1 MRKKLTDTMIRDA
14 LADMKPGAKR
24 LEWRDTE
31 QPGLQVRIAY
41 RKAVFYWVGRNKAT
55 QKTTREELGHFP
67 AMSTK
72 TARDAARDQHSTAR
86 KGINTQKARH
96 EVKRA
101 NEVGRMTVRDMRD
114 GYIARR
120 EADGRPLSDSTVR
133 FYNAELPRLLG
144 DYFERPADALD
155 GETLMTLV
163 AEMKKARTVRT
174 KHGATR
180 KAGSA
185 GSARIAVNCLIRLCK
200 VYNVPC
206 AAVALRDDKRL
217 PTIGSR
223 KGRVGTLEAQALFA
237 WLVEYARCESNPASK
252 VRSARMLAVAIA
264 TGWRIGTVEALE
276 WTDIDFK
283 ARTIDLPKNKTNL
296 EQTLPLSPA
305 VASLLEP
312 LKKKSGRVFDK
323 QFLHPFTNELP
334 IKCSP
339 HDMRK
344 AFASVVLQT
353 PAAPP
358 LAVKLLM
365 GHTSGDVT
373 VKHYLLTVPVA
384 DQVRALRATVDAVG
398 AFIGGKVSHRATLRE
413 LDAKATERS
422 AAKLDKRRKHDAA
435 VRATA
440 RAVRRARFA
449 A

>member
-1 MRKKLTDTMIRDA
+1 MRKNLTDTAIRDA
-14 LADMKPGAKR
+14 LAAMKPAAKR
-24 LEWRDTE
+24 LEWRDE
-31 QPGLQVRIAY
+31 KQPGLQVRIAY

-55 QKTTREELGHFP
+55 QKTTREELGFFP
-67 AMSTK
+67 AMSVAK
-72 TARDAARDQHSTAR
+72 ARDAARDQHSTAR

-101 NEVGRMTVRDMRD
+101 NEAGRMSVRDMRD

-120 EADGRPLSDSTVR
+120 VADGRPLADATVR

-144 DYFERPADALD
+144 EYFDRPADALD
-155 GETLMTLV
+155 SETLMALV
-163 AEMKKARTVRT
+163 AEMKKPRAVKTR
-174 KHGATR
+174 HGATR
-180 KAGSA
+180 RGGSA

-200 VYNVPC
+200 VYRVPC
-206 AAVALRDDKRL
+206 VAVELRDDKRL
-217 PTIGSR
+217 PTIGAR

-237 WLVEYARCESNPASK
+237 WLIEYARCESNPPSN

-264 TGWRIGTVEALE
+264 TGWRIGTVQALQ
-276 WTDIDFK
+276 WSDIDFT
-283 ARTIDLPKNKTNL
+283 ARTIELPKNKTNL
-296 EQTLPLSPA
+296 EQTLPLSPV
-305 VASLLEP
+305 VADLLKP
-312 LKKKSGRVFDK
+312 LKKKTGPVFEGE
-323 QFLHPFTNELP
+323 FLHPFTYEMP

-373 VKHYLLTVPVA
+373 VKHYLQAVPVA

-398 AFIGGKVSHRATLRE
+398 AFFAAKVSHRATLRE

-422 AAKLDKRRKHDAA
+422 EARRDKRRTYDAA